1 MLVGETLKM
10 QKCFRIRKAQEMLH
24 STNWKVKE
32 IVPKSGYQNINSFNR
47 MFKKF
52 TGMTPGEYRKKI
64 E

>member
-1 MLVGETLKM
+1 M